1 MVTFRGATDGA
12 TKGKGE
18 KDEELRR
25 NARRTK
31 NIQRIQ
37 KEKVDQVTDR
47 TNRKYD
53 RCKSIHG
60 LLWWLS
66 DLKTH
71 THKKKPYLSMQE
83 MEKAMVTP
91 SSILAWEIPWKEKLG
106 GLQSMGSQKSQTRLS
121 D

>member
-18 KDEELRR
+18 KVEELRR

-37 KEKVDQVTDR
+37 KKKVDQVTDR
-47 TNRKYD
+47 TNRNCD

-71 THKKKPYLSMQE
+71 SHTHKTLPANTGDGK
-83 MEKAMVTP
+83 
-91 SSILAWEIPWKEKLG
+91 G
-106 GLQSMGSQKSQTRLS
+106 NGSPF
-121 D
+121 